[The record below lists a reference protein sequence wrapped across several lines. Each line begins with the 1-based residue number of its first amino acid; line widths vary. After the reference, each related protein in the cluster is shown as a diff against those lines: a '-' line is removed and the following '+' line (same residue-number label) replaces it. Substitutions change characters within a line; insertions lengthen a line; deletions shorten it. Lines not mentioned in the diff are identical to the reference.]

1 MSPDAPE
8 VTLAIETAFRTVSVA
23 LRVRDVV
30 YEPRTDLGAARAAG
44 LHPAVADV
52 LAQAELPATAL
63 RGLLVDV
70 GPGSYTGLRVGIAM
84 ARTFAELLT
93 LEVRALYSFDLLA
106 ARARRSHVA
115 SGEFWVAADARR
127 QQWFLARYRATET
140 GIERVRE
147 ASCVAVD
154 ALDTVIADDDTLVI
168 ASGDAPRGTSVKVGE
183 ATARELFDCEDREF
197 ELGGRET
204 EGAAPTGVRELAV
217 DTDEVEAIRV
227 RLVGRVDHV
236 VDAVDHGWDHPEPH
250 LGDAGAREL
259 VALGERQRLLDQR
272 SPEHRARAVRGVR
285 LADVNHQELYF
296 RRILFVE
303 RLQLTS

>member
-183 ATARELFDCEDREF
+183 ATARELFDCEDLAF
-197 ELGGRET
+197 EE
-204 EGAAPTGVRELAV
+204 AV
-217 DTDEVEAIRV
+217 PKPRY
-227 RLVGRVDHV
+227 LM
-236 VDAVDHGWDHPEPH
+236 P
-250 LGDAGAREL
+250 
-259 VALGERQRLLDQR
+259 ALP
-272 SPEHRARAVRGVR
+272 S
-285 LADVNHQELYF
+285 
-296 RRILFVE
+296 
-303 RLQLTS
+303 